1 MSSIIFFNV
10 WLALKMSG
18 SPFQLNNSET
28 TEPVVQITTFPIA
41 FEMIENNISGLHLNL
56 SLLATWEKIL
66 RTFV

>member
-1 MSSIIFFNV
+1 
-10 WLALKMSG
+10 MSG